1 MTYRLFYR
9 QEEEEDM
16 PIGNRR
22 QVQDM
27 GEVVD
32 GAAAE
37 FWRKLAR
44 DRRLSVWDGAECDAG
59 GRY

>member
-1 MTYRLFYR
+1 
-9 QEEEEDM
+9 M